1 MKRILLVLAGIIIIN
16 FVFVYC
22 SCVLAK
28 RCDEENEKR
37 NKRKKR

>member
-1 MKRILLVLAGIIIIN
+1 MKRILLILTGIIIIN

-28 RCDEENEKR
+28 RCDENEKR

>member
-1 MKRILLVLAGIIIIN
+1 MKRILLILAGIIIIN

-22 SCVLAK
+22 SCVVSK
-28 RCDEENEKR
+28 RCDENEKR